1 MKRMM
6 LLCCLIAAFAVAAF
20 AASKT
25 VDQTVAPEQF
35 AQTKRTTQLEMRLD
49 ALSQEILIAKQS
61 GSVPAALMTEY
72 ATLMNDLGRS
82 NPTGGTLD
90 EGGESCADP
99 TDLGSVLGAV
109 VASGSTTGHS
119 NDITNTGA
127 QPACYQGNWGALRSL
142 APDVTYSWTA
152 PRTSTFTF
160 SLCGSGYDTEIS
172 LWNLACPLSFPADY
186 ICGNDD
192 AANSCESDILH
203 SRLECIALEEGQQVL
218 IVVDG
223 YETENGSY
231 SLAISDCNP
240 VCAEA
245 ELNAPGLLE
254 STTCGA
260 GRECDLIVAED
271 KQIAVHIPH
280 DGYWTFACYTDTPG
294 YDPYM
299 FIGFECCTSDICS
312 DDDGA
317 GYPNPMCDCLFLT
330 EGTVFVTIEGL
341 GGGCGDFSLSVY
353 ECAVGRCCY
362 TNANGGPGCAST
374 SLEQCIDLGGVWDE
388 GLNCE
393 ENPCGVGR
401 CCYYDD
407 NEAACESGV
416 YEQFCLYGLG
426 GEWTEGATCEDAC
439 PAPGDCGPID
449 LVFAVDVTGSMSNAI
464 GNVVAALP
472 NIINVAN
479 LASSGDLRLGLV
491 TFDDMVTTHHSLT
504 FNAAAVQASIAGLV
518 AAGGAG
524 FPEASDEALRE
535 ILTNDGGCVA
545 VDFTSPFRPAATKI
559 IVLITDAPNGGCD
572 DIHVPGIDNPYAHQR
587 ALDAASLGVRISSVY
602 VPGGGA
608 PAVVLPA
615 LADYALTSSGS
626 LRIAA
631 ADGSG
636 TGAAINSIIADCGQG
651 ELRLSSLGTTLRCD
665 PNGGGITTPTF
676 DVVVNVFNDG
686 SAECLNASLE
696 LTNIGGDAGTAVV
709 NTANP
714 VALGNIAV
722 NQLLNPSFELTI
734 TPDADGGTLVLTF
747 NVTSDNCPPNFLN
760 VFIEVPDCDSC
771 DGDREIYIY
780 EDDLRIPPACMCVY
794 LCLGQPVHVFV
805 CGEGLTQGN
814 YPILN
819 ITPGCQTN
827 DCSEECEPAQFLFSN
842 TGWTLWGDS
851 CWHNLIIPSTEGCIC
866 VCFDRYLPVE
876 LNDFSAVPR
885 SEEIQLNWS
894 TASENANDH
903 FELMRDGLM
912 TAQIAATNSAS
923 GANYTF
929 VDQGLANGRV
939 YRYELVSVSLSGERE
954 VVGELESAP
963 QAGNAVVTD
972 LALHQNYPNP
982 FNPETSI
989 SFDLIEN
996 GLVTLSVYN
1005 PVGQQVATLVNGS
1018 MSAGRHTVQFNA
1030 AGLPSG
1036 LYFYRLTAGETV
1048 MQKKMLLLK

>member
-6 LLCCLIAAFAVAAF
+6 LLCCLIAACAVAAF
-20 AASKT
+20 AANKT
-25 VDQTVAPEQF
+25 FDQTVTPEQM
-35 AQTKRTTQLEMRLD
+35 AQVKRIAQLELRLD
-49 ALSQEILIAKQS
+49 AVSQEILQAKQS
-61 GSVPAALMTEY
+61 GSVPAALMTEH
-72 ATLMNDLGRS
+72 AALMNELGRS
-82 NPTGGTLD
+82 NPNSGTLD
-90 EGGESCADP
+90 EGGETCADP
-99 TDLGSVLGAV
+99 TDLGSALGTG
-109 VASGSTTGHS
+109 VASGSTTGHT
-119 NDITNTGA
+119 NDITNTGVE
-127 QPACYQGNWGALRSL
+127 PACYQGFWGPSRGL
-142 APDVTYSWTA
+142 APDVTYRWTA
-152 PRTSTFTF
+152 PRTSTYTF

-192 AANSCESDILH
+192 AVNSCEIDDLL
-203 SRLECIALEEGQQVL
+203 SRLECVSLEEGQQVL

-223 YETENGSY
+223 YSTNSGDY
-231 SLAISDCNP
+231 TLGISDCNP

-245 ELNAPGLLE
+245 ELNAPGALE

-260 GRECDLIVAED
+260 GRECDLIEAED

-280 DGYWTFACYTDTPG
+280 SGLWSFSCSITGVNF
-294 YDPYM
+294 DPYM
-299 FIGFECCTSDICS
+299 FIGYECCTNDICS

-317 GYPNPMCDCLFLT
+317 GYPNSLCPCLELN
-330 EGTVFVTIEGL
+330 EGTVYVTIEGL
-341 GGGCGDFSLSVY
+341 AGCGDFVLQVT
-353 ECAVGRCCY
+353 ECVSGRCCY
-362 TNANGGPGCAST
+362 QNVAGGPACAT
-374 SLEQCIDLGGVWDE
+374 TGFDQCIGLGGVWDE

-407 NEAACESGV
+407 NEPACESGV

-426 GEWTEGATCEDAC
+426 GEWTEGANCEDAC

-449 LVFAVDVTGSMSNAI
+449 LVFAVDVTGSMGFAI
-464 GNVVAALP
+464 GNVVASLP

-479 LASSGDLRLGLV
+479 LASGGDLRLGLV
-491 TFDDMVTTHHSLT
+491 TFDDQVNTLHSLT

-524 FPEASDEALRE
+524 IPEASDEALRE
-535 ILTNDGGCVA
+535 ILTFDGGCV
-545 VDFTSPFRPAATKI
+545 VSDFTSPFRAAATKI

-572 DIHVPGIDNPYAHQR
+572 DIHNPGLDNPYAHQR
-587 ALDAASLGVRISSVY
+587 ALDAAGLGVRISSVF
-602 VPGGGA
+602 VSGSNS

-615 LADYALTSSGS
+615 LSDYALTSSGS
-626 LRIAA
+626 LHIATS
-631 ADGSG
+631 DGSG
-636 TGAAINSIIADCGQG
+636 TGAAINSIIANCGQG

-665 PNGGGITTPTF
+665 PLGGGLTTPTF
-676 DVVVNVFNDG
+676 DVDVDVHNDG
-686 SAECLNASLE
+686 SAECLNAVLE

-709 NTANP
+709 NSPNP
-714 VALGNIAV
+714 VALGNILV
-722 NQLLNPSFELTI
+722 GQTLSPSFNLTI
-734 TPDADGGTLVLTF
+734 TPDADGGQLILTVV
-747 NVTSDNCPPNFLN
+747 VTSDNCPPNFLN
-760 VFIEVPDCDSC
+760 IVIDVPDCDSC
-771 DGDREIYIY
+771 DGDREIYFY
-780 EDDLRIPPACMCVY
+780 EDDQRIPPACMCAY
-794 LCLGQPVHVFV
+794 LCLGQPIHVFV

-819 ITPGCQTN
+819 ITPGCMTE
-827 DCSEECEPAQFLFSN
+827 DCNEECEPAQFLFSN

-851 CWHNLIIPSTEGCIC
+851 CWHNLIIPGTEGCIC
-866 VCFDRYLPVE
+866 ICFERYLPVE
-876 LNDFSAVPR
+876 LNDFSAVAR

-912 TAQIAATNSAS
+912 TANVAATNSAS

-929 VDQGLANGRV
+929 VDQGLTNGRV
-939 YRYELVSVSLSGERE
+939 YRYELVSVSLTGERA

-1005 PVGQQVATLVNGS
+1005 PIGQQVATLVNGS